1 MKRCPVSRSVGPA
14 FVPRVPLCVLDVRLF
29 CPRDSAPAVLLCARL
44 CSSGLAREGVSQHL
58 AMLPSASRSE
68 PESLETPIF
77 SLVSVLSD
85 QGSLEKIKDDVF

>member
-44 CSSGLAREGVSQHL
+44 CSGAWPGRGFLSTWLCF
-58 AMLPSASRSE
+58 PPSRSE
-68 PESLETPIF
+68 PEPLETPIF